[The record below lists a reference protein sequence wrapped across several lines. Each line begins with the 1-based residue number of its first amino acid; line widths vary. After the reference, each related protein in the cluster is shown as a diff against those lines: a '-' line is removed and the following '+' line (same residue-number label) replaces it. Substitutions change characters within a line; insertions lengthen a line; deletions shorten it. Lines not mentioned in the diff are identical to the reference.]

1 MVFGAVLLLVVI
13 LRHYLK
19 SIKAF
24 QLHGLSWPLASCTI
38 LSPDECQEI
47 FRHIHIPCAKL
58 DQGQTKTMKMSSKT
72 TVFDESW
79 NIPTLQPEF

>member
-47 FRHIHIPCAKL
+47 LSHIPCAKL
-58 DQGQTKTMKMSSKT
+58 DQGQRKTKKMSSKT
-72 TVFDESW
+72 IVFDESW
-79 NIPTLQPEF
+79 TIPTLQPEF